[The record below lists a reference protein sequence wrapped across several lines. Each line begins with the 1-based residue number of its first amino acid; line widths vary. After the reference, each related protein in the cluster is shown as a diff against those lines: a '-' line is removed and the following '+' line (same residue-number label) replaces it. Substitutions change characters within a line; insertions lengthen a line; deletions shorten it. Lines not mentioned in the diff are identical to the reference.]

1 MIKAISKVKKV
12 AQRPAVQI
20 DITAYTEEPCILE
33 FKEPSAAA
41 LFPDADLLKQI
52 KIKFP
57 SYPDAMIYQII
68 LLGKCY
74 VSKPEDGESINP
86 IHEFGQL
93 ARDNKD
99 CFYYVLGEFLTAYPS
114 ELESRVEEAKN
125 D

>member
-12 AQRPAVQI
+12 AQRPSVKI
-20 DITAYTEEPCILE
+20 DITAYTEEPCVLE
-33 FKEPSAAA
+33 FSEPMSHH
-41 LFPDADLLKQI
+41 LFPDSDLLKKI

-57 SYPDAMIYQII
+57 AYPDPMIYQIA

-74 VSKPEDGESINP
+74 VIQPEDGNEINP

-93 ARDNKD
+93 AKDNKD
-99 CFYYVLGEFLTAYPS
+99 CFYYVLAEFLNAYPS
-114 ELESRVEEAKN
+114 ELETKVEEAKN